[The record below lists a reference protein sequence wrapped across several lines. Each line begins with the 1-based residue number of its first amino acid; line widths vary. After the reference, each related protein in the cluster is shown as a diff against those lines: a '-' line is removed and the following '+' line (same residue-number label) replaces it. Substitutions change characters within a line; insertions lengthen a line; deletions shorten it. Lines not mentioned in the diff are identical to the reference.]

1 LDNLILSTVAV
12 FPPDLW
18 DTYRSKSCSPAFGDE
33 VFDDEQMVDER
44 DRAKGEVEA

>member
-1 LDNLILSTVAV
+1 V
-12 FPPDLW
+12 
-18 DTYRSKSCSPAFGDE
+18 FGDE